1 MHFAQAV
8 RGAEI
13 VSVHAFDSKHAEKIS
28 TTGRAPGD
36 MICVL
41 YLFLQKQKMVELKR
55 QCKRDTGPAR
65 LAPTPAF
72 SHPCWSLLRSWALLR
87 ARAKRLLHAVS
98 VSNVSSG
105 HDFEKIQKKTVTV
118 LKGSKK
124 KK

>member
-87 ARAKRLLHAVS
+87 ARANACCTPFQFRKSRAAMTLKKFKKNLH
-98 VSNVSSG
+98 G
-105 HDFEKIQKKTVTV
+105 FERFQKK
-118 LKGSKK
+118 K
-124 KK
+124 